1 MKFCR
6 KRGKNR
12 TGKLYFCILC
22 HVPQIHHKRDSSIN
36 PILCGGLETLYVA
49 SNRVNI
55 MELFL
60 RSNIVLV
67 IPTAIFEERGPGF
80 DEILISRNAL
90 NRL

>member
-6 KRGKNR
+6 KKGKNR
-12 TGKLYFCILC
+12 TGKLYYCIVFCVMCLRFT
-22 HVPQIHHKRDSSIN
+22 RDNSIN

-60 RSNIVLV
+60 RSNIVIV